1 MASTLHL
8 QLLGDFRLALDETP
22 ITTLNTARLQALL
35 AYLVLHRDALQ
46 LRQHLAFLF
55 WPDSPEAQA
64 RTNLR
69 KLYHLLR
76 KALPQADRFLSA
88 DARTLSWRP
97 EAAFTLDV
105 AEFEEALARAA
116 SVDSLQAALA
126 LYRGDLLPSCYDDW
140 IVPVRERLRQACIAA
155 LERLTQ
161 LLERRRDCR
170 TAIRCA
176 QLLLQQDPLN
186 EATYRCLIRLH
197 VLNGDRAEA
206 RRVYQTCVEV
216 LHRELDA
223 EPSPDTREAYER
235 ALHPDAS
242 DGRLPAQPTPFIGR
256 ERELNEIAQHLND
269 PTCRLLTLVGLG
281 GIGKSRLALQAAL
294 EHSDEFADGAYFVPL
309 APISS
314 AALIIPTI
322 AESLKFSFFGQ
333 LDPKTQLLNF
343 LREKH
348 ALLVLDNFEHV
359 IDGAGLL
366 IEILANALRLKII
379 VTSRERLNLR
389 AEQPFEVN
397 GLDYPDM
404 AGATVPHIDGF
415 SAVQLFEQAARRV
428 NWSFALTL
436 EQESCAVRICQLVE
450 GMPLAV
456 ELAAAWTRVIAC
468 DEIVHEIARS
478 FDVLSTALGG
488 LPDRHRSLRVLF
500 DYSWKLLNEEER
512 NVFSRLSVFRGGFP
526 REAAEQVAG
535 ATLRLL
541 AALVD
546 ASFLRRTPAG
556 RYEIH
561 ELLRQYGEEKLSE
574 SEASTRDRHCAYY
587 AGFVHQREVQLQ
599 GSDQRSALD
608 EIDAE
613 IDNVRAGW
621 HWAVQHDRVAELDRF
636 MPGLTAF
643 YEMRGFFQEATQ
655 IFDEAAQAIAQATN
669 LIPRTSHNL
678 IGRLLARQAKF
689 TALLGEFNPARQLL
703 ERSLA
708 LLRAGEI
715 RGE

>member
-1 MASTLHL
+1 MVSTLHL

-46 LRQHLAFLF
+46 LRQHLPFLF

-574 SEASTRDRHCAYY
+574 SEASTRDRTLVARRGRTVRPPQ
-587 AGFVHQREVQLQ
+587 ARTA
-599 GSDQRSALD
+599 RSILHLAPD
-608 EIDAE
+608 GTD
-613 IDNVRAGW
+613 RAGGVPGFPV
-621 HWAVQHDRVAELDRF
+621 AASRPFVPLGGLVQ
-636 MPGLTAF
+636 GTWTC
-643 YEMRGFFQEATQ
+643 Q
-655 IFDEAAQAIAQATN
+655 
-669 LIPRTSHNL
+669 
-678 IGRLLARQAKF
+678 
-689 TALLGEFNPARQLL
+689 
-703 ERSLA
+703 
-708 LLRAGEI
+708 
-715 RGE
+715 